1 MVAAAVGAGEVL
13 AHLDDQQPVGV
24 GGRPAASRR
33 RWRRRGATGSRGRRR
48 RAGAPAVIITRGA
61 SAVEDRHEAAEVGRR
76 EADVGAAVAQ
86 QPLERAVEPA
96 QVVDVRV
103 GEEVGEHA

>member
-13 AHLDDQQPVGV
+13 AHLDDQEPVGV
-24 GGRPAASRR
+24 GGGAVHLVDVGA
-33 RWRRRGATGSRGRRR
+33 RRGATGCTQPSASG
-48 RAGAPAVIITRGA
+48 GAPGGDHHPRGQRL
-61 SAVEDRHEAAEVGRR
+61 EDRHEPPEVGRG
-76 EADVGAAVAQ
+76 EADVGAAVAEE
-86 QPLERAVEPA
+86 PLERAVEAA